1 MSLRGRAGHGS
12 TDAGGGDALVE
23 APGQIRVMVPFQ
35 LEELWFLQHLVR
47 QHDKQG
53 QVWDRADM
61 RRIHRGIARLGALPA
76 EQQQTAAY
84 ELECDESLLWLI
96 EQQVPMTLMQ
106 GSAFIGRA
114 ILTRVFQALQ
124 TIEMGGH
131 PLIPELEDLLVQL
144 EGGDPDGSTG

>member
-1 MSLRGRAGHGS
+1 MTLSGRNSFSGPG
-12 TDAGGGDALVE
+12 GEGGDALVQ
-23 APGQIRVMVPFQ
+23 APGQIRVLVPFQ

-53 QVWDRADM
+53 QVWDRTDM
-61 RRIHRGIARLGALPA
+61 RRIHRGITSLAALPP
-76 EQQQTAAY
+76 EQQQTAAF

-131 PLIPELEDLLVQL
+131 PLIPELEHLLDQL